1 MDLIEKAFAL
11 CAEIEERQKELR
23 ELLGIM
29 AEEQAETEISAAPD
43 LKKEEDIQPS
53 VVADEEPSASQP
65 LADDCESEAIF
76 SEIITTP
83 SLEKPVSV
91 GELRKAFTINDRFRF
106 RRELFGGNDREFVAL
121 IDRLSGMSSFDE
133 AEQCI
138 YNVVADRDAD
148 VVAEFKSI
156 VSTFFNGYH
165 L

>member
-1 MDLIEKAFAL
+1 M
-11 CAEIEERQKELR
+11 
-23 ELLGIM
+23 
-29 AEEQAETEISAAPD
+29 
-43 LKKEEDIQPS
+43 
-53 VVADEEPSASQP
+53 
-65 LADDCESEAIF
+65 ADDCESEAIF

-106 RRELFGGNDREFVAL
+106 RRELFGGDDREFVAL

-138 YNVVADRDAD
+138 DNVVADRDAD